1 MSTKLKAYLVGGGI
15 GSLAAACMIRDS
27 FVLLFSA
34 RMTVLFPLS
43 LVSRRGGTTCL
54 IHLLVSPRP

>member
-34 RMTVLFPLS
+34 RMTVLFPLLAS
-43 LVSRRGGTTCL
+43 SQGAAVRRA
-54 IHLLVSPRP
+54 